1 MTRGEKIYEEIKTYL
16 IAEMATVDIQLLI
29 SQVCLLIEI
38 IHLALLMSMDREES
52 LLKLQELAHLPYS
65 TEGLQNFVP

>member
-1 MTRGEKIYEEIKTYL
+1 MNLLI

-29 SQVCLLIEI
+29 FQVCLLIEI

-52 LLKLQELAHLPYS
+52 LLKLPELVLLPYS
-65 TEGLQNFVP
+65 TEELQNFVP